1 MAWTYGSAQPQPSR
15 DHGGHDQPHDAPL
28 SLHPQLIGLD
38 MRQRLAWFE
47 YQMLMNLLA
56 MVPGGFYPALH
67 GSPLEPECG
76 FDRGDRAAMRHQC
89 QHQDD
94 SRFRDEGPSGLVVG
108 RTLLG
113 PASDYPDLT
122 VKGTPTSTLNVNEF
136 TAFYQALYRSRTVS
150 GTFLKLR

>member
-15 DHGGHDQPHDAPL
+15 NHDGHGQPHDAPL
-28 SLHPQLIGLD
+28 NLHPQLVGLD
-38 MRQRLAWFE
+38 MRQRLARLE

-76 FDRGDRAAMRHQC
+76 FDRGDRSAMRHQC
-89 QHQDD
+89 QHQDC
-94 SRFRDEGPSGLVVG
+94 S
-108 RTLLG
+108 
-113 PASDYPDLT
+113 DLT
-122 VKGTPTSTLNVNEF
+122 VKRTPTSTMDVNQF
-136 TAFYQALYRSRTVS
+136 AAFYQVLYRSRTVS